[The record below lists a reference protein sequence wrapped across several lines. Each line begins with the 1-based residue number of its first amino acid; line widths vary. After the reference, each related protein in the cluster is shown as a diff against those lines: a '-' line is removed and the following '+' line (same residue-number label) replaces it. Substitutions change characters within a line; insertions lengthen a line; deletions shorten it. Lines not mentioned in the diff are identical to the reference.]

1 MPTAISPEDRLAAQ
15 TKLALR
21 RLASAVAV
29 VTCRDGETR
38 HAMTATA
45 VNGMSMQPPSMIVCV
60 NRSSSFHAAVSR
72 ADSFAIN
79 ILHRGQAQI
88 SMGCGGKVRGEDRFH
103 SAAWDEENGVP
114 ILPDAQARIVCAKQD
129 RFDYGSHTIF
139 LGRVTSVGIHGEV
152 DPLIYVDGYYTGLAA
167 DEFFRSAPVT
177 DRDALP
183 TRGLG
188 RDAIDPIDASLRRAG
203 RDGTIEEKAA

>member
-1 MPTAISPEDRLAAQ
+1 MQVPLNDPLAAQ

-45 VNGMSMQPPSMIVCV
+45 VSAMSMQPPSMIVCV
-60 NRSSSFHAAVSR
+60 NRSTGFHAAISR
-72 ADSFAIN
+72 ARDFAIN
-79 ILHRGQAQI
+79 ILHRRQVEI
-88 SMGCGGKVRGEDRFH
+88 SAGCGGNARGEDRFGLGGW
-103 SAAWDEENGVP
+103 SEENGVP
-114 ILPDAQARIVCAKQD
+114 VLPESQARIVCSKEH

-152 DPLIYVDGYYTGLAA
+152 DPLIYVDGKYTC
-167 DEFFRSAPVT
+167 
-177 DRDALP
+177 LP
-183 TRGLG
+183 P
-188 RDAIDPIDASLRRAG
+188 DAIAVSALQTEIEMLRQLAM
-203 RDGTIEEKAA
+203 

>member
-1 MPTAISPEDRLAAQ
+1 MQVPLNDPLAAQ

-45 VNGMSMQPPSMIVCV
+45 VSAMSMQPPSMIVCV
-60 NRSSSFHAAVSR
+60 NRSTGFHAAISR
-72 ADSFAIN
+72 ARDFAIN
-79 ILHRGQAQI
+79 ILHRRQVEI
-88 SMGCGGKVRGEDRFH
+88 SAGCGGNARGEDRFGLGGW
-103 SAAWDEENGVP
+103 SEENGVP
-114 ILPDAQARIVCAKQD
+114 VLPDAQARIVCSKEH

-152 DPLIYVDGYYTGLAA
+152 DPLIYVDGKYTC
-167 DEFFRSAPVT
+167 
-177 DRDALP
+177 LP
-183 TRGLG
+183 P
-188 RDAIDPIDASLRRAG
+188 DAIAVSALQTEIEMLRQLAM
-203 RDGTIEEKAA
+203 